1 MHAVADFCAVPMGV
15 ETGVSKYIAEIQRVL
30 AASGLK
36 YELHGYGTG
45 LEGEFS
51 DVMKVIEQCHD
62 ALHKMGC
69 PRIATD
75 IRIGTRT
82 DKQGSL
88 AAKVASVKALLAND
102 DPAQAAG
109 GNRANAP
116 GSIDLPA
123 SATDPEAELAR
134 RVSETKQFLLSPNY
148 DPPAGRDA

>member
-1 MHAVADFCAVPMGV
+1 MGV
-15 ETGVSKYIAEIQRVL
+15 ETGVSKYIAECQRVL
-30 AASGLK
+30 DKSGLK

-45 LEGEFS
+45 VEGEFS
-51 DVMKVIEQCHD
+51 EVMKVIEECHE

-88 AAKVASVKALLAND
+88 AAKVGSVKALLAND
-102 DPAQAAG
+102 PPAAQEG
-109 GNRANAP
+109 GNRAAAP
-116 GSIDLPA
+116 GSIDMPA
-123 SATDPEAELAR
+123 ADSEAELQC